1 MSKGGASVTTQQPAP
16 IYRARPATEHLN
28 GFCWPGRREFEERS
42 GLQTIT
48 SLHFLPLGS
57 NYPLPG
63 AGAREIIFQ
72 THLVILTISL
82 SRADHQHPAQPAHWT
97 HFTIKP
103 CLVSTYIYIYIIS
116 ELT

>member
-82 SRADHQHPAQPAHWT
+82 SRADHQHPAHTLNNIICSLTAHCNIYCIEEPQP
-97 HFTIKP
+97 FVI
-103 CLVSTYIYIYIIS
+103 
-116 ELT
+116 